1 MKSLETPELLAFDL
15 LLRTGNEL
23 DQQLAQLLK
32 PAGVTPAQYNVLR
45 ILHAAGSVGIP
56 CGELSARLVRHD
68 PDVTRMLDR
77 LEARGLVERSRD
89 TVDRRVVLARLTEA
103 GRDVLRTLGRSVAAL
118 HARQFESLARDEFK
132 ELVALLGRLR
142 SEE

>member
-1 MKSLETPELLAFDL
+1 MRSHETPELLAFDL
-15 LLRTGNEL
+15 LLRTGHGL
-23 DQQLAQLLK
+23 DQQLAQLLR

-45 ILHAAGSVGIP
+45 ILHSAGADGIP

-89 TVDRRVVLARLTEA
+89 TVDRRVVLARLTDE
-103 GRDVLRTLGRSVAAL
+103 GREVLRTLGRSVAAL
-118 HARQFESLARDEFK
+118 HTRQFEALGRDDFRR
-132 ELVALLGRLR
+132 LVALLERVRG
-142 SEE
+142 EG

>member
-1 MKSLETPELLAFDL
+1 MRSLETPQLLAFDL

-32 PAGVTPAQYNVLR
+32 PSGVTPAQYNVLR
-45 ILHAAGSVGIP
+45 ILHDAGTSGIP

-77 LEARGLVERSRD
+77 LETRGLVERSRD
-89 TVDRRVVLARLTEA
+89 TADRRVVLARLTEG
-103 GRDVLRTLGRSVAAL
+103 GRDVLRTLARSVAAL
-118 HARQFESLARDEFK
+118 HARQFEPLSEAEFRQ
-132 ELVALLGRLR
+132 LVALVGRLR
-142 SEE
+142 AAE